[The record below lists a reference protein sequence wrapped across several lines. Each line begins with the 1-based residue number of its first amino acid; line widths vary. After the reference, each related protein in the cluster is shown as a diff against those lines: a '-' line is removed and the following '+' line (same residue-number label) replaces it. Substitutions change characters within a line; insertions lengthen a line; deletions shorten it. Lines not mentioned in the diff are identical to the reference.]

1 MSTVAIAAV
10 GSRGDVAPLTG
21 VGVRLR
27 AAGHRVVMAAYTPFA
42 GLVTGCGLEFRDLPA
57 DFTPGADHADAT
69 SRETFAAVFG
79 PRGVRDTGRLVLDAL
94 GDVPADMLLL
104 APLAELAGHPLAEAK
119 GIPSLGVRLQPLS
132 ATAAYPPSVL
142 GAWTAGA
149 RGNRFAADAGAWVVD
164 RLYGGVVAEFRR
176 DLGLLDVA
184 ARTLRRRRTDA
195 RWPVL
200 HGYSPVVLPRPA
212 DWRPGLD
219 AVGYWWP
226 PLDPDWQPPQT
237 LTDFLSAG
245 PAPVYFGLGST
256 VATAPRAGEL
266 AEIITRALRQAGVR
280 GVVQSGWAGLAVH
293 GDDVLTIGEAPHEW
307 LFPQMSAV
315 VHHCGAGT
323 TAAALRAG
331 VPTIAV
337 PGPVGDQPFWARRL
351 AGLGA
356 SAATIP
362 QRRLTADNLAE
373 AIRLTV
379 DAPELRCTTAR
390 IADRMAGEDGAA
402 RVVAA
407 VETLLDPS
415 THQENTWPQTRN
427 SSERS
432 SPREHSPE
440 AGS

>member
-27 AAGHRVVMAAYTPFA
+27 AAGHRVVVAAYTPFA
-42 GLVTGCGLEFRDLPA
+42 ALVTNCGLEFRDLPA

-79 PRGVRDTGRLVLDAL
+79 RRGVRDTGRLVLEAL
-94 GDVPADMLLL
+94 GDVPADVLLL
-104 APLAELAGHPLAEAK
+104 PPLAELAGHPLAEAK
-119 GIPSLGVRLQPLS
+119 GIPALGVRLQPLS

-142 GAWTAGA
+142 GAWSAGR

-164 RLYGGVVAEFRR
+164 HLYGGVVAGFRR
-176 DLGLLDVA
+176 DLGLPDIP
-184 ARTLRRRRTDA
+184 ARTLRRHRTDM

-200 HGYSPVVLPRPA
+200 HGYSPTILPWPA
-212 DWRPGLD
+212 DWRPGLET
-219 AVGYWWP
+219 VGYWWP
-226 PLDPDWQPPQT
+226 PLDPGWQPPRV

-245 PAPVYFGLGST
+245 PAPVFVGLGST
-256 VATAPRAGEL
+256 VVTVPRARQL

-280 GVVQSGWAGLAVH
+280 GVVQPGWAGLAVH

-307 LFPQMSAV
+307 LLPQMSAV
-315 VHHCGAGT
+315 VQHCGAGT

-351 AGLGA
+351 AELGA

-362 QRRLTADNLAE
+362 QRTLTADNLAE
-373 AIRLTV
+373 AIRMAV
-379 DAPELRCTTAR
+379 NNHELRRTTAR
-390 IADRMAGEDGAA
+390 LADRIAGEDGAA
-402 RVVAA
+402 RVVAV
-407 VETLLDPS
+407 VESLLDPS
-415 THQENTWPQTRN
+415 THQENTWPQIRN

-432 SPREHSPE
+432 SPQEHSPE

>member
-21 VGVRLR
+21 IGVRLR
-27 AAGHRVVMAAYTPFA
+27 EAGHRVVMAAYTPFA
-42 GLVTGCGLEFRDLPA
+42 GMVTGCGLEFRELPA

-69 SRETFAAVFG
+69 SRETFAAIFG
-79 PRGVRDTGRLVLDAL
+79 PRGVRDSGRLVLAAL
-94 GDVPADMLLL
+94 GDVPADILLL

-142 GAWTAGA
+142 GAWSAGA

-164 RLYGGVVAEFRR
+164 RLYGKVVTGFRR
-176 DLGLLDVA
+176 DLGLREVG
-184 ARTLRRRRTDA
+184 ARTLRRHRTDT

-200 HGYSPVVLPRPA
+200 HGYSPTVLPRPA
-212 DWRPGLD
+212 DWRRGLD
-219 AVGYWWP
+219 VVGYWWP
-226 PLDPDWQPPQT
+226 PPDPDWQPPPV

-245 PAPVYFGLGST
+245 PAPVFVGLGST
-256 VATAPRAGEL
+256 VVTAPRAREL
-266 AEIITRALRQAGVR
+266 AEIIARALRQAGVR

-293 GDDVLTIGEAPHEW
+293 DDDVLTIGDAPHEW

-315 VHHCGAGT
+315 VQHCGAGT

-337 PGPVGDQPFWARRL
+337 PGHVGDQPFWARRL
-351 AGLGA
+351 ADLGA
-356 SAATIP
+356 SAATIA
-362 QRRLTADNLAE
+362 QRTLTADNLAE
-373 AIRLTV
+373 AIHVAV
-379 DAPELRCTTAR
+379 DSRELRLSTAR
-390 IADRMAGEDGAA
+390 LADRIAGEDGAA
-402 RVVAA
+402 HAVAV

-415 THQENTWPQTRN
+415 THQEHTWPQTRN